1 MPSSDV
7 VKAPP
12 VAVSAAW
19 QDGPKNQK
27 VLVLLA
33 LLLWGAGMTTSAL
46 CLGFFLSRLL
56 RAG

>member
-33 LLLWGAGMTTSAL
+33 LLLWGGGMTMFAM
-46 CLGFFLSRLL
+46 CCGFLLSRLL